1 LIIHGAGFSAGLISF
16 ELSKMSRI
24 LLCGRF
30 RLDLSRPKIMAIINV
45 TSDSFS
51 GDGCPSLDA
60 ALRSAERAV
69 EEGAELLDIGG
80 ESSRPGAIPVSEQ
93 QELDRV
99 VPLVEAL
106 SGFGVP
112 LSVDTVKPAVM
123 RESLRAGADL
133 INDIASFRAPGALEV
148 VGASSAALCVMHMKG
163 EPGTMQRAPQYGD
176 VLTEV
181 TAFLDERVKILL
193 ANGVSPDRIL
203 IDPGFGFGKTLE
215 HNLALLKQLDTF
227 GAVGYPVLVGMSRKT
242 MLGAITG
249 RDVSERVV
257 VGAAAA
263 LLAVQRGANIVRTH
277 DVGVTR
283 DVLRLWAALEANAAE

>member
-1 LIIHGAGFSAGLISF
+1 
-16 ELSKMSRI
+16 MSRI
-24 LLCGRF
+24 LRCGRF

-51 GDGCPSLDA
+51 GDGCPSLEA

-69 EEGAELLDIGG
+69 EEGADLLDIGG

-99 VPLVEAL
+99 IPLVEAL

-133 INDIASFRAPGALEV
+133 MNDIASFRLPGALEA

-163 EPGTMQRAPQYGD
+163 EPATMQRAPQYGE
-176 VLTEV
+176 VLAEV
-181 TAFLDERVKILL
+181 MAFLDERVKTLL
-193 ANGVSPDRIL
+193 AFGVSPDRIL

-215 HNLALLKQLDTF
+215 HNLALLRQLDAL
-227 GAVGYPVLVGMSRKT
+227 GAAGYPVLVGMSRKT

-257 VGAAAA
+257 AGAAAA
-263 LLAVQRGANIVRTH
+263 LLAVQRGADIIRTH

-283 DVLRLWAALEANAAE
+283 DVLRLWAALEADPAE

>member
-1 LIIHGAGFSAGLISF
+1 
-16 ELSKMSRI
+16 MSRI

-257 VGAAAA
+257 AGAAAA

>member
-1 LIIHGAGFSAGLISF
+1 
-16 ELSKMSRI
+16 MSGT

-45 TSDSFS
+45 TNDSFS
-51 GDGCPSLDA
+51 GDGCASLNA

-69 EEGAELLDIGG
+69 EEGADLLDIGG
-80 ESSRPGAIPVSEQ
+80 ESSRPGAMPVSEQ

-99 VPLVEAL
+99 IPLVEAL

-133 INDIASFRAPGALEV
+133 MNDIASFRQPGALEA

-176 VLTEV
+176 VLAEV
-181 TAFLDERVKILL
+181 MAFLDDRVKALL
-193 ANGVSPDRIL
+193 AYGVSADRIL

-215 HNLALLKQLDTF
+215 HNLALLRQLDAF
-227 GAVGYPVLVGMSRKT
+227 GAAGYPVLVGMSRKT

-257 VGAAAA
+257 AGAAAA
-263 LLAVQRGANIVRTH
+263 LLAVQRGANVIRTH

-283 DVLRLWAALEANAAE
+283 DVLRLWAALEADPAEQVAAKC

>member
-1 LIIHGAGFSAGLISF
+1 
-16 ELSKMSRI
+16 MSRI

>member
-1 LIIHGAGFSAGLISF
+1 
-16 ELSKMSRI
+16 MSRI

-257 VGAAAA
+257 AGAAAA

-283 DVLRLWAALEANAAE
+283 DVLRLWAALEGNPAE

>member
-1 LIIHGAGFSAGLISF
+1 
-16 ELSKMSRI
+16 MSRI

-30 RLDLSRPKIMAIINV
+30 HLDLSRPKIMAIINV

-51 GDGCPSLDA
+51 GDGCPSLEA

-69 EEGAELLDIGG
+69 EEGADLLDIGG

-93 QELDRV
+93 QEIDRV

-133 INDIASFRAPGALEV
+133 MNDIASFRLPGALEAV
-148 VGASSAALCVMHMKG
+148 CASSAALCVMHMQG

-176 VLTEV
+176 VLAEV
-181 TAFLDERVKILL
+181 MAFLDERVKALL
-193 ANGVSPDRIL
+193 ASGVAPDRIL

-215 HNLALLKQLDTF
+215 HNLVLLRRLDAF

-257 VGAAAA
+257 AGAAAA
-263 LLAVQRGANIVRTH
+263 LLAVQRGANIIRTH

-283 DVLRLWAALEANAAE
+283 DVLRLWTALEADPAE

>member
-1 LIIHGAGFSAGLISF
+1 
-16 ELSKMSRI
+16 MSRI
-24 LLCGRF
+24 LRCGRF

-51 GDGCPSLDA
+51 GDGCPSLEA

-69 EEGAELLDIGG
+69 EEGADLLDIGG

-99 VPLVEAL
+99 IPLVEAL

-112 LSVDTVKPAVM
+112 LSVDTVKPVVM

-133 INDIASFRAPGALEV
+133 MNDIASFRLPGALEA

-163 EPGTMQRAPQYGD
+163 EPATMQRAPQYGE
-176 VLTEV
+176 VLAEV
-181 TAFLDERVKILL
+181 MAFLDERVKTLL
-193 ANGVSPDRIL
+193 AFGVSPDRIL

-215 HNLALLKQLDTF
+215 HNLALLRQLDAL
-227 GAVGYPVLVGMSRKT
+227 GAAGYPVLVGMSRKT

-257 VGAAAA
+257 AGAAAA
-263 LLAVQRGANIVRTH
+263 LLAVQRGADIIRTH

-283 DVLRLWAALEANAAE
+283 DVLRLWAALEADPAE

>member
-1 LIIHGAGFSAGLISF
+1 M
-16 ELSKMSRI
+16 MSRI

-69 EEGAELLDIGG
+69 EEGADLLDIGG

-99 VPLVEAL
+99 IPLVEAL

-133 INDIASFRAPGALEV
+133 MNDIASFRLPGALEA
-148 VGASSAALCVMHMKG
+148 VGGSSAALCVMHMKG
-163 EPGTMQRAPQYGD
+163 EPITMQRAPQYGD
-176 VLTEV
+176 VLAEV
-181 TAFLDERVKILL
+181 MAFLDERVKALL
-193 ANGVSPDRIL
+193 AYGVSPDRIL

-215 HNLALLKQLDTF
+215 HNLTLLRQLDAF
-227 GAVGYPVLVGMSRKT
+227 GAAGYPVLVGMSRKT

-249 RDVSERVV
+249 REVNERVV
-257 VGAAAA
+257 AGAAAA
-263 LLAVQRGANIVRTH
+263 LLAVQRGADIIRTH

-283 DVLRLWAALEANAAE
+283 DVLRLWAALEADPAEQVAAKC

>member
-1 LIIHGAGFSAGLISF
+1 
-16 ELSKMSRI
+16 MSRI

-106 SGFGVP
+106 SSFGVP

-148 VGASSAALCVMHMKG
+148 VGTSSAALCVMHMKG

-176 VLTEV
+176 VLAEV
-181 TAFLDERVKILL
+181 IAFLDERVKTLL

-227 GAVGYPVLVGMSRKT
+227 GAAGYPVLVGMSRKT

-257 VGAAAA
+257 AGAAAA
-263 LLAVQRGANIVRTH
+263 LLAVQRGARIVRTH

-283 DVLRLWAALEANAAE
+283 DVLRLWAALEANPAE

>member
-1 LIIHGAGFSAGLISF
+1 
-16 ELSKMSRI
+16 MSRI

-106 SGFGVP
+106 SSFGVP

-257 VGAAAA
+257 AGAAAA

-283 DVLRLWAALEANAAE
+283 DVLRLWAALEGNPAE

>member
-1 LIIHGAGFSAGLISF
+1 
-16 ELSKMSRI
+16 MSRI

-163 EPGTMQRAPQYGD
+163 EPGTMQRAPQYG
-176 VLTEV
+176 
-181 TAFLDERVKILL
+181 
-193 ANGVSPDRIL
+193 
-203 IDPGFGFGKTLE
+203 
-215 HNLALLKQLDTF
+215 
-227 GAVGYPVLVGMSRKT
+227 
-242 MLGAITG
+242 
-249 RDVSERVV
+249 
-257 VGAAAA
+257 
-263 LLAVQRGANIVRTH
+263 
-277 DVGVTR
+277 
-283 DVLRLWAALEANAAE
+283 